1 MKKQRGDTPLKLIT
15 FTVPC
20 YNSATYMDH
29 CIDTLLTAGSDAE
42 IILVDDGSTDGTGA
56 IADRYAAQYPD
67 IVRVIH
73 QENGGH
79 GEGVNQGMVHATGM
93 YFKVVDSD
101 DWLDTAA
108 LGKLMAL
115 IRESAASEE
124 PIDLILTNYVYEHA
138 EDNTHRVV
146 RYRNVLPMGKVF
158 TWDEIGHFATTQ
170 FMIMHAATYRT
181 DVLRRSKLS
190 LPKHTFYVDNVFV
203 YQPLPSVKRMYYLD
217 EDMYRYFIG
226 RADQSV
232 TEDNM
237 IRRID
242 QQILVTK
249 IMADAHD
256 LELLEQHNKK
266 LAQYMYHYLS
276 IMLMICNIYLMMS
289 GREENQQKRVEL
301 WHWLKENHPATFR
314 RMRYRSSNVV
324 FLLPGKVGRDI
335 DLFFYKWIRK
345 IYKFN

>member
-1 MKKQRGDTPLKLIT
+1 
-15 FTVPC
+15 
-20 YNSATYMDH
+20 MDH
-29 CIDTLLTAGSDAE
+29 CIDTLLTAGNDAE
-42 IILVDDGSTDGTGA
+42 IILVDDGSTDDTGA
-56 IADRYAAQYPD
+56 IADRYAARYPD

-79 GEGVNQGMVHATGM
+79 GEGVNQGMIHATGM

-101 DWLDTAA
+101 DWLDTDAI
-108 LGKLMAL
+108 KSLMAL
-115 IRESAASEE
+115 IRESAPSEE

-138 EDNTHRVV
+138 EDNTQRVV
-146 RYRNVLPMGKVF
+146 RYRNVLPVGKVF
-158 TWDEIGHFATTQ
+158 TWDEIGRFATTQ

-181 DVLRRSKLS
+181 DVLRRSELS

-203 YQPLPSVKRMYYLD
+203 YQPLPNVRRLYYLD
-217 EDMYRYFIG
+217 ADMYRYFIG

-232 TEDNM
+232 TEENM

-256 LELLEQHNKK
+256 LELVEQHSKK
-266 LAQYMYHYLS
+266 LALYMYHYLS

-289 GREENQQKRVEL
+289 GREENQKKRTEL
-301 WHWLKENHPATFR
+301 WKWLKENHPATFR